1 MRIFSREDL
10 KHYIGETAF
19 DSSVVIQCIE
29 RGYRLYHD
37 GDGRVYL
44 KGDRT
49 TAQIANVRSVHL
61 QPTL

>member
-1 MRIFSREDL
+1 MRIFSKEEL
-10 KHYIGETAF
+10 KHYIGETPF

-29 RGYRLYHD
+29 KGYHLYHD

-44 KGDRT
+44 KGRRT
-49 TAQIANVRSVHL
+49 TAHIASVRPIHL